1 MIYTEETL
9 NLAHAS
15 FEALD
20 NYIEFAQEKLVPVLP
35 ELGARLIAALSSD
48 VEWFCQVKQIME
60 SDNMASLKAFRVNCS
75 RSKAWG
81 DYAAGLE
88 DHAPVRH
95 IRLLEPLGKAVP
107 SEVLHQAI
115 ADSRET
121 PNHGYLFAILEAA
134 NGQLDKLEAGL
145 AESRKHVPIIASWRP
160 ISGSPNE
167 VIDVWK
173 SPEPQQQY
181 EPAGE
186 WRKKFLRS
194 VRLLAPKE
202 RAMRLVALPFS
213 PLR

>member
-1 MIYTEETL
+1 MKRV
-9 NLAHAS
+9 AHGEPKNECNSIRTGWLRRTDEPPLVAS
-15 FEALD
+15 CVFH
-20 NYIEFAQEKLVPVLP
+20 Y
-35 ELGARLIAALSSD
+35 
-48 VEWFCQVKQIME
+48 
-60 SDNMASLKAFRVNCS
+60 
-75 RSKAWG
+75 
-81 DYAAGLE
+81 
-88 DHAPVRH
+88 
-95 IRLLEPLGKAVP
+95 
-107 SEVLHQAI
+107 EVLHQAI

-134 NGQLDKLEAGL
+134 NGQMAKLEAGL
-145 AESRKHVPIIASWRP
+145 AESRKFVPIIASWRP

-173 SPEPQQQY
+173 SPEPQQKY

>member
-1 MIYTEETL
+1 MIYVEETL

-15 FEALD
+15 YEALD
-20 NYIEFAQEKLVPVLP
+20 RYIEFAREKLVPVLP

-48 VEWFCQVKQIME
+48 EDWFCQVKQIME
-60 SDNMASLKAFRVNCS
+60 FDDMEALKEFRINCS
-75 RSKAWG
+75 RSGAWG

-88 DHAPVRH
+88 EHAPVRH
-95 IRLLEPLGKAVP
+95 SRLLEPLGNAVP
-107 SEVLHQAI
+107 SEVLHKAI
-115 ADSRET
+115 ADSREE

-134 NGQLDKLEAGL
+134 NGQMEKLEAGL

-173 SPEPQQQY
+173 SPEPRQKY
-181 EPAGE
+181 EPADE
-186 WRKKFLRS
+186 WKIKFMRS

-202 RAMRLVALPFS
+202 KAVRLVALPFS
-213 PLR
+213 PLQ